1 MKTIAIVAGE
11 SSGDLLGSHLIK
23 SLKSIRPDLTFI
35 GIAGPKMIKEGA
47 ASFFSMEELSVRGY
61 FEALRK
67 LFCLLKLRKNLL
79 NQILDAK
86 PDLFIGIDAPDFNF
100 WIERQLKKKGIP
112 VIHYVSPSIW
122 AWRGNRLRKIK
133 KSIDHMLTIFP
144 FEKNIYSKANI
155 QASFV
160 GHPLAE
166 MIPLHPNKKKA
177 QNKLKIIKATKVI
190 ALLPGSRQGEVRWHT
205 QLLIDSALEISKRVR
220 DIKFLVPLPTRET
233 YEIFSKTL
241 FKNTHAELDIQ
252 LLIGHASDAI
262 NAADLV
268 IVASGTATLET
279 ALYKKPMIVIYKMSS
294 ISWQILKR
302 MRYLP
307 YISLPNILLNK
318 FLVPELLQDDATPEN
333 ITDQTIEILK
343 DVAYRKNLLIQF
355 TKIHHQLKQNTSD
368 RLNRVVLKF
377 IK

>member
-23 SLKSIRPDLTFI
+23 SLRSNRTDLKFI
-35 GIAGPKMIKEGA
+35 GVAGPKMMKEGA
-47 ASFFSMEELSVRGY
+47 ASYFPMEELSVRGY

-67 LFCLLKLRKNLL
+67 LFHLIKLRKNLL
-79 NQILDAK
+79 KKILDAK

-100 WIERQLKKKGIP
+100 WIERQLKKKGVP

-122 AWRGNRLRKIK
+122 AWRGSRLKKIK

-155 QASFV
+155 QATFV

-177 QNKLKIIKATKVI
+177 QDKLKIIKASRVI
-190 ALLPGSRQGEVRWHT
+190 ALLPGSRQGEVKWHT
-205 QLLIDSALEISKRVR
+205 QLLIDSAIEISKRIR
-220 DIKFLVPLPTRET
+220 DVKFLVPLPTRET

-241 FKNTHAELDIQ
+241 FKNTQAELDIQ
-252 LLIGHASDAI
+252 LLIGHASIAI
-262 NAADLV
+262 NAADAV

-279 ALYKKPMIVIYKMSS
+279 ALYKKPMIVIYKMST

-307 YISLPNILLNK
+307 YVSLPNILLNK
-318 FLVPELLQDDATPEN
+318 FFVPELLQNDATPEN
-333 ITDQTIEILK
+333 ITAKTIEILK
-343 DVAYRKNLLIQF
+343 DSSYRKHLLVQF
-355 TKIHHQLKQNTSD
+355 TKIHYQLKQNTSD
-368 RLNRVVLKF
+368 RLNRVILKF

>member
-23 SLKSIRPDLTFI
+23 ALRLNRTDLKFI
-35 GIAGPKMIKEGA
+35 GVAGPKMMKEGA
-47 ASFFSMEELSVRGY
+47 ASYFPMEELSVRGY

-67 LFCLLKLRKNLL
+67 LFHLIKLRKNLL
-79 NQILDAK
+79 KKILDAK

-122 AWRGNRLRKIK
+122 AWRGSRLKKIK

-155 QASFV
+155 QATFV

-177 QNKLKIIKATKVI
+177 QDKLKIIKASKVI
-190 ALLPGSRQGEVRWHT
+190 ALLPGSRQGEVKWHA
-205 QLLIDSALEISKRVR
+205 QLLIDSAIEISKKIR
-220 DIKFLVPLPTRET
+220 DVKFLVPLPTRET

-241 FKNTHAELDIQ
+241 FKNTQAELDIQ
-252 LLIGHASDAI
+252 LLIGHASIAI
-262 NAADLV
+262 NAADAV

-279 ALYKKPMIVIYKMSS
+279 ALYKKPMIVIYKMST

-307 YISLPNILLNK
+307 YVSIPNILLNK
-318 FLVPELLQDDATPEN
+318 FLVPELLQNDATPEN
-333 ITDQTIEILK
+333 ITAKTIEILK
-343 DVAYRKNLLIQF
+343 DSSYRKHLLVQF
-355 TKIHHQLKQNTSD
+355 TKIHFQLKQNTSD
-368 RLNRVVLKF
+368 RLNKVILKF

>member
-11 SSGDLLGSHLIK
+11 SSGDLLGSHLIR
-23 SLKSIRPDLTFI
+23 SLKSSRSDLKFI
-35 GIAGPKMIKEGA
+35 GIAGPKMMKEGA
-47 ASFFSMEELSVRGY
+47 VSLFLMEELSVRGY
-61 FEALRK
+61 FEAIRK
-67 LFCLLKLRKNLL
+67 LFHLIQLRKNLL
-79 NQILDAK
+79 NQILNQK
-86 PDLFIGIDAPDFNF
+86 PDLFIGVDAPDFNF

-155 QASFV
+155 QATFV

-166 MIPLHPNKKKA
+166 MIPLYSNKKKA
-177 QNKLKIIKATKVI
+177 QDKLKIIKATKVI
-190 ALLPGSRQGEVRWHT
+190 ALLPGSRQGEVTWHA
-205 QLLIDSALEISKRVR
+205 QLLIDSATEISKRIR
-220 DIKFLVPLPTRET
+220 DVKFLVPLPTRET
-233 YEIFSKTL
+233 YDIFSKTL

-252 LLIGHASDAI
+252 LLVGHASDAI

-307 YISLPNILLNK
+307 FVSLPNILLNK
-318 FLVPELLQDDATPEN
+318 FIVPELLQSDATSDN
-333 ITDQTIEILK
+333 ISSKAIEILK
-343 DVAYRKNLLIQF
+343 NAPYRKNLLIQF

-368 RLNRVVLKF
+368 RLSKVILKF

>member
-23 SLKSIRPDLTFI
+23 SLKSVRSDLKFI
-35 GIAGPKMIKEGA
+35 GIAGPKMMKEGA
-47 ASFFSMEELSVRGY
+47 NSFFLMEELSVRGY
-61 FEALRK
+61 FEAFRK
-67 LFCLLKLRKNLL
+67 LFHLIKLRKTLL
-79 NQILDAK
+79 KQILNEK
-86 PDLFIGIDAPDFNF
+86 PDLFIGVDAPDFNF
-100 WIERQLKKKGIP
+100 WIEKQLKKKGVP

-155 QASFV
+155 QATFV

-166 MIPLHPNKKKA
+166 MIPFNPNKKKA
-177 QNKLKIIKATKVI
+177 QDKLKIINAYKVI
-190 ALLPGSRQGEVRWHT
+190 ALLPGSRQGEVKWHV
-205 QLLIDSALEISKRVR
+205 QLLIDSATEISKKIR
-220 DIKFLVPLPTRET
+220 DVKFLVPLPTRET
-233 YEIFSKTL
+233 YDIFSKTL

-307 YISLPNILLNK
+307 FVSLPNILLNK
-318 FLVPELLQDDATPEN
+318 FVVPELLQGDATFEN
-333 ITDQTIEILK
+333 ISSKAFEILK
-343 DVAYRKNLLIQF
+343 DASYRKNLIIQF

-368 RLNRVVLKF
+368 RLNRVILKF
-377 IK
+377 VK

>member
-23 SLKSIRPDLTFI
+23 SLKSARPDLKFI
-35 GIAGPKMIKEGA
+35 GIAGPKMMKEGA
-47 ASFFSMEELSVRGY
+47 VSFFSMEELSVRGY
-61 FEALRK
+61 FEAFRK
-67 LFCLLKLRKNLL
+67 LFHLIRLRKKLL
-79 NQILDAK
+79 NQILREK
-86 PDLFIGIDAPDFNF
+86 PVLFIGVDAPDFNF
-100 WIERQLKKKGIP
+100 WIEKQLKKKGVP

-155 QASFV
+155 QATFV

-166 MIPLHPNKKKA
+166 MIPLYPNKKKA
-177 QNKLKIIKATKVI
+177 QNKLKVIKATKVI
-190 ALLPGSRQGEVRWHT
+190 ALLPGSRQGEVKWHA
-205 QLLIDSALEISKRVR
+205 QLLIDSATEISKKIR
-220 DIKFLVPLPTRET
+220 DVKFLVPLPTRET
-233 YEIFSKTL
+233 YDIFSKTL

-307 YISLPNILLNK
+307 FVSLPNILLNK
-318 FLVPELLQDDATPEN
+318 FLVPELLQSDATSEN
-333 ITDQTIEILK
+333 ISSKAVEILK
-343 DVAYRKNLLIQF
+343 DASYRKNLLTQF

-368 RLNRVVLKF
+368 RLNRVILKL

>member
-47 ASFFSMEELSVRGY
+47 VSFFSMEELSVRGY

-67 LFCLLKLRKNLL
+67 LFRLLKLRKNLL

-86 PDLFIGIDAPDFNF
+86 PDLFIGIDVPDFNF

-166 MIPLHPNKKKA
+166 MIPLRPNKKKA
-177 QNKLKIIKATKVI
+177 QDKLKIIKATKVI
-190 ALLPGSRQGEVRWHT
+190 ALLPGSRQGEVRWHA
-205 QLLIDSALEISKRVR
+205 QLLIDSAIEISKRVR

-333 ITDQTIEILK
+333 ITDKTIEILK

>member
-23 SLKSIRPDLTFI
+23 ALRLNRTDLKFI
-35 GIAGPKMIKEGA
+35 GVAGPKMMKEGA
-47 ASFFSMEELSVRGY
+47 ASYFPMEELSVRGY

-67 LFCLLKLRKNLL
+67 LFHLIKLRKNLL
-79 NQILDAK
+79 KKILDAK

-122 AWRGNRLRKIK
+122 AWRGSRLKKIK

-155 QASFV
+155 QATFV

-177 QNKLKIIKATKVI
+177 QDKLKIIKVSRVI
-190 ALLPGSRQGEVRWHT
+190 ALLPGSRQGEVKWHA
-205 QLLIDSALEISKRVR
+205 QLLIDSAIEISKRIR
-220 DIKFLVPLPTRET
+220 DVKFLVPLPTRET

-241 FKNTHAELDIQ
+241 FKNTQAELDIQ
-252 LLIGHASDAI
+252 LLIGHASIAI
-262 NAADLV
+262 NAADAV

-279 ALYKKPMIVIYKMSS
+279 ALYKKPMIVIYKMST

-307 YISLPNILLNK
+307 YVSIPNILLNK
-318 FLVPELLQDDATPEN
+318 FLVPELLQNDATPEN
-333 ITDQTIEILK
+333 ITAKTIEILK
-343 DVAYRKNLLIQF
+343 DSSYRKHLLVQF
-355 TKIHHQLKQNTSD
+355 TKIHFQLKQNTSD
-368 RLNRVVLKF
+368 RLNKVILKF

>member
-11 SSGDLLGSHLIK
+11 SSGDLLGSHLIR
-23 SLKSIRPDLTFI
+23 SLKSSRSDLKFI
-35 GIAGPKMIKEGA
+35 GIAGPKMMKEGA
-47 ASFFSMEELSVRGY
+47 VSLFLMEELSVRGY
-61 FEALRK
+61 FEAFKK
-67 LFCLLKLRKNLL
+67 LFHLIQLRKNLL
-79 NQILDAK
+79 NQILNQK
-86 PDLFIGIDAPDFNF
+86 PDLFIGVDAPDFNF

-133 KSIDHMLTIFP
+133 KSVDHMLTIFP

-155 QASFV
+155 QATFV

-166 MIPLHPNKKKA
+166 MIPLYSNKKKA
-177 QNKLKIIKATKVI
+177 QDKLKIIKATKVI
-190 ALLPGSRQGEVRWHT
+190 ALLPGSRQGEVTWHA
-205 QLLIDSALEISKRVR
+205 QLLIDSATKISKRIR
-220 DIKFLVPLPTRET
+220 DVKFLVPLPTRET
-233 YEIFSKTL
+233 YDIFSKTL

-252 LLIGHASDAI
+252 LLVGHASDAI

-307 YISLPNILLNK
+307 FVSLPNILLNK
-318 FLVPELLQDDATPEN
+318 FIVPELLQSDATSDN
-333 ITDQTIEILK
+333 ISSKAIEILK
-343 DVAYRKNLLIQF
+343 NAPYRKNLLIQF

-368 RLNRVVLKF
+368 RLSKVILKF

>member
-23 SLKSIRPDLTFI
+23 SLKSTRPDLTFI

-47 ASFFSMEELSVRGY
+47 VSFFSMEELSVRGY

-67 LFCLLKLRKNLL
+67 LFRLLKLRKNLL

-86 PDLFIGIDAPDFNF
+86 PDLFIGVDAPDFNF
-100 WIERQLKKKGIP
+100 WIERQLKKKGVS

-122 AWRGNRLRKIK
+122 AWRKNRLRKIK

-144 FEKNIYSKANI
+144 FEKNIYLKANI

-166 MIPLHPNKKKA
+166 MIPLHSNRKKA
-177 QNKLKIIKATKVI
+177 QDKLKIIKANKVI
-190 ALLPGSRQGEVRWHT
+190 ALLPGSRQGEVRWHA
-205 QLLIDSALEISKRVR
+205 QLLIDSAIEISKSVR
-220 DIKFLVPLPTRET
+220 DTKFLVPLPTRET

-241 FKNTHAELDIQ
+241 FKNTNTVLDIQ

-318 FLVPELLQDDATPEN
+318 FLVPELLQDDATPQN
-333 ITDQTIEILK
+333 ISDKTIEILK

-368 RLNRVVLKF
+368 RLNRVILKF

>member
-11 SSGDLLGSHLIK
+11 SSGDLLGSHLIR
-23 SLKSIRPDLTFI
+23 SLKSSRSDLKFI
-35 GIAGPKMIKEGA
+35 GIAGPKMMKEGA
-47 ASFFSMEELSVRGY
+47 VSLFLMEELSVRGY
-61 FEALRK
+61 FEAFKK
-67 LFCLLKLRKNLL
+67 LFHLIQLRKNLL
-79 NQILDAK
+79 NQILNQK
-86 PDLFIGIDAPDFNF
+86 PDLFIGVDAPDFNF

-122 AWRGNRLRKIK
+122 AWRGNRLNKIK
-133 KSIDHMLTIFP
+133 KSVDHMLTIFP

-155 QASFV
+155 QATFV

-166 MIPLHPNKKKA
+166 MIPLYSNKKKA
-177 QNKLKIIKATKVI
+177 QDKLKIIKATKVI
-190 ALLPGSRQGEVRWHT
+190 ALLPGSRQGEVTWHA
-205 QLLIDSALEISKRVR
+205 QLLIDSATEISKRIR
-220 DIKFLVPLPTRET
+220 DVKFLVPLPTRET
-233 YEIFSKTL
+233 YDIFSKTL

-252 LLIGHASDAI
+252 LLVGHASDAI

-307 YISLPNILLNK
+307 FVSLPNILLNK
-318 FLVPELLQDDATPEN
+318 FIVPELLQSDATSDN
-333 ITDQTIEILK
+333 ISSKAIEILK
-343 DVAYRKNLLIQF
+343 NAPYRKNLLIQF

-368 RLNRVVLKF
+368 RLSKVILKF

>member
-23 SLKSIRPDLTFI
+23 SLRSNRTDLKFI
-35 GIAGPKMIKEGA
+35 GVAGPKMMKEGA
-47 ASFFSMEELSVRGY
+47 ASYFPMEELSVRGY

-67 LFCLLKLRKNLL
+67 LFHLIKLRKNLL
-79 NQILDAK
+79 KKILDAK

-100 WIERQLKKKGIP
+100 WIERQLKKKGVP

-122 AWRGNRLRKIK
+122 AWRGSRLKKIK

-155 QASFV
+155 QATFV

-177 QNKLKIIKATKVI
+177 QDKLKIIKASRVI
-190 ALLPGSRQGEVRWHT
+190 ALLPGSRQGEVKWHT
-205 QLLIDSALEISKRVR
+205 QLLIDSAIEISKRIR
-220 DIKFLVPLPTRET
+220 DVKFLVPLPTRET

-241 FKNTHAELDIQ
+241 FKNTQAELDIQ
-252 LLIGHASDAI
+252 LLIGHASIAI
-262 NAADLV
+262 NAADAV

-279 ALYKKPMIVIYKMSS
+279 ALYKKPMIVIYKMST

-307 YISLPNILLNK
+307 YVSLPNILLNK
-318 FLVPELLQDDATPEN
+318 FLVPELLQNDATPEN
-333 ITDQTIEILK
+333 ITAKTIEILK
-343 DVAYRKNLLIQF
+343 DSSYRKHLLVQF
-355 TKIHHQLKQNTSD
+355 TKIHYQLKQNTSD
-368 RLNRVVLKF
+368 RLNRVILKF

>member
-11 SSGDLLGSHLIK
+11 SSGDLLGSHLIR
-23 SLKSIRPDLTFI
+23 SLKSARSDLRFI
-35 GIAGPKMIKEGA
+35 GVAGPKMAKEG
-47 ASFFSMEELSVRGY
+47 SSSYFSMEELSVRGY
-61 FEALRK
+61 FEAFRK
-67 LFCLLKLRKNLL
+67 LFHLLTLRKNLL

-122 AWRGNRLRKIK
+122 AWRRNRLKKIK

-144 FEKNIYSKANI
+144 FEKNIYTKAHI
-155 QASFV
+155 QATYV

-177 QNKLKIIKATKVI
+177 QDKLKIIKATKVI
-190 ALLPGSRQGEVRWHT
+190 ALLPGSRQGEVKWHA
-205 QLLIDSALEISKRVR
+205 QLLIDSAIELSKKMR
-220 DIKFLVPLPTRET
+220 DVKFLVPLPTRET
-233 YEIFSKTL
+233 YVIFSKAL

-262 NAADLV
+262 DASDLV
-268 IVASGTATLET
+268 IVASGTATLEA

-294 ISWQILKR
+294 ISWEILKR
-302 MRYLP
+302 MQYLP
-307 YISLPNILLNK
+307 YVSLPNILLNK
-318 FLVPELLQDDATPEN
+318 FFVPELLQKDATPEN
-333 ITDQTIEILK
+333 ITNKALEILK
-343 DVAYRKNLLIQF
+343 DASYRRNLLIQF
-355 TKIHHQLKQNTSD
+355 TKIHHQLKQNTSY
-368 RLNRVVLKF
+368 RLNKIILKF
-377 IK
+377 LK

>member
-23 SLKSIRPDLTFI
+23 ALRLNRTDLKFI
-35 GIAGPKMIKEGA
+35 GVAGPKMMKEGA
-47 ASFFSMEELSVRGY
+47 ASYFPMEELSVRGY

-67 LFCLLKLRKNLL
+67 LFHLIKLRKNLL
-79 NQILDAK
+79 KKILDAK

-122 AWRGNRLRKIK
+122 AWRGSRLKKIK

-155 QASFV
+155 QATFV

-177 QNKLKIIKATKVI
+177 QDKLKIIKASKVI
-190 ALLPGSRQGEVRWHT
+190 ALLPGSRQGEVKWHA
-205 QLLIDSALEISKRVR
+205 QLLIDSAIEISKRIR
-220 DIKFLVPLPTRET
+220 DVKFLVPLPTRET

-241 FKNTHAELDIQ
+241 FKNTQAELDIQ
-252 LLIGHASDAI
+252 LLIGHASIAI
-262 NAADLV
+262 NAADAV

-279 ALYKKPMIVIYKMSS
+279 ALYKKPMIVIYKMST

-307 YISLPNILLNK
+307 YVSIPNILLNK
-318 FLVPELLQDDATPEN
+318 FLVPELLQNDATPEN
-333 ITDQTIEILK
+333 ITAKTIEILK
-343 DVAYRKNLLIQF
+343 DSSYRKHLLVQF
-355 TKIHHQLKQNTSD
+355 TKIHFQLKQNTSD
-368 RLNRVVLKF
+368 RLNKVILKF

>member
-47 ASFFSMEELSVRGY
+47 VSFFSMEELSVRGY

-67 LFCLLKLRKNLL
+67 LFRLLKLRKNLL

-155 QASFV
+155 QATFV

-166 MIPLHPNKKKA
+166 MIPLYSNKKKA
-177 QNKLKIIKATKVI
+177 QDKLKIIKATKVI
-190 ALLPGSRQGEVRWHT
+190 ALLPGSRQGEVTWHA
-205 QLLIDSALEISKRVR
+205 QLLIDSATEISKRIR
-220 DIKFLVPLPTRET
+220 DVKFLVPLPTRET
-233 YEIFSKTL
+233 YDIFSKTL

-252 LLIGHASDAI
+252 LLVGHASDAI

-307 YISLPNILLNK
+307 FVSLPNILLNK
-318 FLVPELLQDDATPEN
+318 FIVPELLQSDATSDN
-333 ITDQTIEILK
+333 ISSKAIEILK
-343 DVAYRKNLLIQF
+343 NAPYRKNLLIQF

-368 RLNRVVLKF
+368 RLSKVILKF

>member
-23 SLKSIRPDLTFI
+23 ALRLNRTDLKFI
-35 GIAGPKMIKEGA
+35 GVAGPKMIKEGA
-47 ASFFSMEELSVRGY
+47 ASYFPMEELSVRGY

-67 LFCLLKLRKNLL
+67 LFHLIKLRKNLL
-79 NQILDAK
+79 KKILDAK

-122 AWRGNRLRKIK
+122 AWRGSRLKKIK

-155 QASFV
+155 QATFV

-177 QNKLKIIKATKVI
+177 QDKLKIIKASKVI
-190 ALLPGSRQGEVRWHT
+190 ALLPGSRQGEVKWHA
-205 QLLIDSALEISKRVR
+205 QLLIDSAIEISKRIR
-220 DIKFLVPLPTRET
+220 DVKFLVPLPTRET

-241 FKNTHAELDIQ
+241 FKNTQAELDIQ
-252 LLIGHASDAI
+252 LLIGHASIAI
-262 NAADLV
+262 NAADAV

-279 ALYKKPMIVIYKMSS
+279 ALYKKPMIVIYKMST

-307 YISLPNILLNK
+307 YVSIPNILLNK
-318 FLVPELLQDDATPEN
+318 FLVPELLQNDATPEN
-333 ITDQTIEILK
+333 ITAKTIEILK
-343 DVAYRKNLLIQF
+343 DSSYRKHLLVQF
-355 TKIHHQLKQNTSD
+355 TKIHFQLKQNTSD
-368 RLNRVVLKF
+368 RLNKVILKF

>member
-1 MKTIAIVAGE
+1 IAIVAGE

-23 SLKSIRPDLTFI
+23 ALRLNRTDLKFI
-35 GIAGPKMIKEGA
+35 GVAGPKMMKEGA
-47 ASFFSMEELSVRGY
+47 ASYFPMEELSVRGY

-67 LFCLLKLRKNLL
+67 LFHLIKLRKNLL
-79 NQILDAK
+79 KKILDAK

-122 AWRGNRLRKIK
+122 AWRGSRLKKIK

-155 QASFV
+155 QATFV

-177 QNKLKIIKATKVI
+177 QDKLKIIKASKVI
-190 ALLPGSRQGEVRWHT
+190 ALLPGSRQGEVKWHA
-205 QLLIDSALEISKRVR
+205 QLLIDSAIEISKRIR
-220 DIKFLVPLPTRET
+220 DVKFLVPLPTRET

-241 FKNTHAELDIQ
+241 FKNTQAELDIQ
-252 LLIGHASDAI
+252 LLIGHASIAI
-262 NAADLV
+262 NAADAV

-279 ALYKKPMIVIYKMSS
+279 ALYKKPMIVIYKMST

-307 YISLPNILLNK
+307 YVSIPNILLNK
-318 FLVPELLQDDATPEN
+318 FLVPELLQNDATPEN
-333 ITDQTIEILK
+333 ITAKTIEILK
-343 DVAYRKNLLIQF
+343 DSSYRKHLLVQF
-355 TKIHHQLKQNTSD
+355 TKIHFQLKQNTSD
-368 RLNRVVLKF
+368 RLNKVILKF

>member
-11 SSGDLLGSHLIK
+11 SSGDLLGSHLIR
-23 SLKSIRPDLTFI
+23 SLKSSRSDLKFI
-35 GIAGPKMIKEGA
+35 GIAGPKMMKEGA
-47 ASFFSMEELSVRGY
+47 VSLFLMEELSVRGY
-61 FEALRK
+61 FEAIRK
-67 LFCLLKLRKNLL
+67 LFHLIQLRKNLL
-79 NQILDAK
+79 NQILNQK
-86 PDLFIGIDAPDFNF
+86 PDLFIGVDAPDFNF

-133 KSIDHMLTIFP
+133 KSVDHMLTIFP

-155 QASFV
+155 QATFV

-166 MIPLHPNKKKA
+166 MIPLYSNKKKV
-177 QNKLKIIKATKVI
+177 QDKLKIIKATKVI
-190 ALLPGSRQGEVRWHT
+190 ALLPGSRQGEVTWHA
-205 QLLIDSALEISKRVR
+205 QLLIDSATEISKRIR
-220 DIKFLVPLPTRET
+220 DVKFLVPLPTRET
-233 YEIFSKTL
+233 YDIFSKTL
-241 FKNTHAELDIQ
+241 FKNTHAKLDIQ
-252 LLIGHASDAI
+252 LLVGHAADAI

-307 YISLPNILLNK
+307 FVSLPNILLNK
-318 FLVPELLQDDATPEN
+318 FIVPELLQSDATSDN
-333 ITDQTIEILK
+333 ISSKAIEILK
-343 DVAYRKNLLIQF
+343 NAPYRKNLLIQF

-368 RLNRVVLKF
+368 RLSKVILKF

>member
-23 SLKSIRPDLTFI
+23 ALRLNRTDLKFI
-35 GIAGPKMIKEGA
+35 GVAGPKMMKEGA
-47 ASFFSMEELSVRGY
+47 ASYFPMEELSVRGY

-67 LFCLLKLRKNLL
+67 LFHLIKLRKNLL
-79 NQILDAK
+79 KKILDAK

-122 AWRGNRLRKIK
+122 AWRRSRLKKIK

-144 FEKNIYSKANI
+144 FEENIYSKANI
-155 QASFV
+155 QATFV

-177 QNKLKIIKATKVI
+177 QDKLKIIKASKVI
-190 ALLPGSRQGEVRWHT
+190 ALLPGSRQGEVKWHA
-205 QLLIDSALEISKRVR
+205 QLLIDSAIEISKKIR
-220 DIKFLVPLPTRET
+220 DVKFLVPLPTRET

-241 FKNTHAELDIQ
+241 FKNTQAELDIQ
-252 LLIGHASDAI
+252 LLIGHASIAI
-262 NAADLV
+262 NAADAV

-279 ALYKKPMIVIYKMSS
+279 ALYKKPMIVIYKMST

-307 YISLPNILLNK
+307 YVSIPNILLNK
-318 FLVPELLQDDATPEN
+318 FLVPELLQNDATPEN
-333 ITDQTIEILK
+333 ITAKTIEILK
-343 DVAYRKNLLIQF
+343 DSSYRKHLLVQF
-355 TKIHHQLKQNTSD
+355 TKIHFQLKQNTSD
-368 RLNRVVLKF
+368 RLNKVILKF

>member
-11 SSGDLLGSHLIK
+11 SSGDLLGSHLIR
-23 SLKSIRPDLTFI
+23 SLKSSRSDLKFI
-35 GIAGPKMIKEGA
+35 GIAGPKMMKEGA
-47 ASFFSMEELSVRGY
+47 VSLFLMEELSVRGY
-61 FEALRK
+61 FEAFKK
-67 LFCLLKLRKNLL
+67 LFHLIQLRKNLL
-79 NQILDAK
+79 NQILNQK

-100 WIERQLKKKGIP
+100 WIERQLRKKGIP

-133 KSIDHMLTIFP
+133 KSVDHMLTIFP

-155 QASFV
+155 QATFV

-166 MIPLHPNKKKA
+166 MIPLYSNKKKA
-177 QNKLKIIKATKVI
+177 QDKLKIIKATKVI
-190 ALLPGSRQGEVRWHT
+190 ALLPGSRQGEVTWHA
-205 QLLIDSALEISKRVR
+205 QLLIDSATEISKRIR
-220 DIKFLVPLPTRET
+220 DVKFLVPLPTRET
-233 YEIFSKTL
+233 YDIFSKTL

-252 LLIGHASDAI
+252 LLVGHASDAI

-307 YISLPNILLNK
+307 FVSLPNILLNK
-318 FLVPELLQDDATPEN
+318 FIVPELLQSDATSDN
-333 ITDQTIEILK
+333 ISCKAIEILK
-343 DVAYRKNLLIQF
+343 NAPYRKNLLIQF

-368 RLNRVVLKF
+368 RLSKVILKF

>member
-241 FKNTHAELDIQ
+241 FKNIHAELDIQ

-307 YISLPNILLNK
+307 YISLPNILSNK

>member
-11 SSGDLLGSHLIK
+11 SSGDLLGSHLIR
-23 SLKSIRPDLTFI
+23 SLKSSRSDLKFI
-35 GIAGPKMIKEGA
+35 GIAGPKMMKEGA
-47 ASFFSMEELSVRGY
+47 VSLFLMEELSVRGY
-61 FEALRK
+61 FEAFRK
-67 LFCLLKLRKNLL
+67 LFHLIQLRKNLL
-79 NQILDAK
+79 NQILNQK
-86 PDLFIGIDAPDFNF
+86 PDLFIGVDAPDFNF

-133 KSIDHMLTIFP
+133 KSVDHMLTIFP

-155 QASFV
+155 QATFV

-166 MIPLHPNKKKA
+166 MIPLYSNKKKA
-177 QNKLKIIKATKVI
+177 QDKLKIIKATKVI
-190 ALLPGSRQGEVRWHT
+190 ALLPGSRQGEVTWHA
-205 QLLIDSALEISKRVR
+205 QLLIDSATEISKRIR
-220 DIKFLVPLPTRET
+220 DVKFLVPLPTRET
-233 YEIFSKTL
+233 YDIFSKTL

-252 LLIGHASDAI
+252 LLVGHASDAI

-307 YISLPNILLNK
+307 FVSLPNILLNK
-318 FLVPELLQDDATPEN
+318 FIVPELLQSDATSDN
-333 ITDQTIEILK
+333 ISSKAIEILK
-343 DVAYRKNLLIQF
+343 NAPYRKNLLIQF

-368 RLNRVVLKF
+368 RLSKVILKF

>member
-11 SSGDLLGSHLIK
+11 SSGDLLGSHLIR
-23 SLKSIRPDLTFI
+23 SLKSSRSDLKFI
-35 GIAGPKMIKEGA
+35 GIAGPKMMKEGA
-47 ASFFSMEELSVRGY
+47 VSLFLMEELSVRGY
-61 FEALRK
+61 FEAFKKLFHLIQLRK
-67 LFCLLKLRKNLL
+67 KLL
-79 NQILDAK
+79 NQILNQK
-86 PDLFIGIDAPDFNF
+86 PDLFIGVDAPDFNF

-133 KSIDHMLTIFP
+133 KSVDHMLTIFP

-155 QASFV
+155 QATFV

-166 MIPLHPNKKKA
+166 IIPLYSNKKKA
-177 QNKLKIIKATKVI
+177 QDKLKIIKATKVI
-190 ALLPGSRQGEVRWHT
+190 ALLPGSRQGEVTWHA
-205 QLLIDSALEISKRVR
+205 QLLIDSATEISKRIR
-220 DIKFLVPLPTRET
+220 DVKFLVPLPTRET
-233 YEIFSKTL
+233 YDIFSKTL

-252 LLIGHASDAI
+252 LLVGHASDAI

-307 YISLPNILLNK
+307 FVSLPNILLNK
-318 FLVPELLQDDATPEN
+318 FIVPELLQSDATSDN
-333 ITDQTIEILK
+333 ISSKAIEILK
-343 DVAYRKNLLIQF
+343 NAPYRKNLLIQF

-368 RLNRVVLKF
+368 RLSKVILKF

>member
-23 SLKSIRPDLTFI
+23 ALRLNRTDLKFI
-35 GIAGPKMIKEGA
+35 GVAGPKMMKEGA
-47 ASFFSMEELSVRGY
+47 ASYFPMEELSVRGY

-67 LFCLLKLRKNLL
+67 LFHLIKLRKNLL
-79 NQILDAK
+79 KKILDAK

-122 AWRGNRLRKIK
+122 AWRGSRLKKIK

-155 QASFV
+155 QATFV

-177 QNKLKIIKATKVI
+177 QEKLKIIKASKVI
-190 ALLPGSRQGEVRWHT
+190 ALLPGSRQGEVKWHA
-205 QLLIDSALEISKRVR
+205 QLLIDSAIEISKRIR
-220 DIKFLVPLPTRET
+220 DVKFLVPLPTRET

-241 FKNTHAELDIQ
+241 FKNTQAELDIQ
-252 LLIGHASDAI
+252 LLIGHASIAI
-262 NAADLV
+262 NAADAV

-279 ALYKKPMIVIYKMSS
+279 ALYKKPMIVIYKMST

-307 YISLPNILLNK
+307 YVSIPNILLNK
-318 FLVPELLQDDATPEN
+318 FLVPELLQNDATPEN
-333 ITDQTIEILK
+333 ITAKTIEILK
-343 DVAYRKNLLIQF
+343 DSSYRKHLLVQF
-355 TKIHHQLKQNTSD
+355 TKIHFQLKQNTSD
-368 RLNRVVLKF
+368 RLNKVILKF

>member
-23 SLKSIRPDLTFI
+23 SLKSARSDLKFI
-35 GIAGPKMIKEGA
+35 GIAGPKMMKEGA
-47 ASFFSMEELSVRGY
+47 VSFFSMEELSVRGY
-61 FEALRK
+61 FEVFRK
-67 LFCLLKLRKNLL
+67 LFHLIKLRKKLL
-79 NQILDAK
+79 NQTLKEK
-86 PDLFIGIDAPDFNF
+86 PDLFIGVDAPDFNF
-100 WIERQLKKKGIP
+100 WIEKQLKKKGVP

-155 QASFV
+155 QATFV

-166 MIPLHPNKKKA
+166 LIPLYPNKKKA

-190 ALLPGSRQGEVRWHT
+190 ALLPGSRQGEVKWHA
-205 QLLIDSALEISKRVR
+205 QLLIDSATEISKKIR
-220 DIKFLVPLPTRET
+220 DVKFLVPLPTRET
-233 YEIFSKTL
+233 YDIFSKTL

-307 YISLPNILLNK
+307 FVSLPNILLNK
-318 FLVPELLQDDATPEN
+318 FLVPELLQSDATSEN
-333 ITDQTIEILK
+333 ISSKAVEILK
-343 DVAYRKNLLIQF
+343 DASYRKNLLTQF

-368 RLNRVVLKF
+368 RLNRVILKL

>member
-23 SLKSIRPDLTFI
+23 SLKSARSDLKFI
-35 GIAGPKMIKEGA
+35 GIAGPKMMKEGA
-47 ASFFSMEELSVRGY
+47 VSFFSMEELSVRGY
-61 FEALRK
+61 FEVFRK
-67 LFCLLKLRKNLL
+67 LFHLIKLRKKLL
-79 NQILDAK
+79 NQILKEK
-86 PDLFIGIDAPDFNF
+86 PDLFIGVDAPDFNF
-100 WIERQLKKKGIP
+100 WIEKQLKKKGVP

-155 QASFV
+155 QATFV

-166 MIPLHPNKKKA
+166 MIPLYPNKKKA
-177 QNKLKIIKATKVI
+177 QNKLKVIKATKVI
-190 ALLPGSRQGEVRWHT
+190 ALLPGSRQGEVKWHA
-205 QLLIDSALEISKRVR
+205 QLLIDSATEISKKIR
-220 DIKFLVPLPTRET
+220 DVKFLVPLPTRET
-233 YEIFSKTL
+233 YDIFSKTL

-307 YISLPNILLNK
+307 FVSLPNILLNK
-318 FLVPELLQDDATPEN
+318 FLVPELLQSDATSEN
-333 ITDQTIEILK
+333 ISSKAVEILK
-343 DVAYRKNLLIQF
+343 DASYRKNLLTQF

-368 RLNRVVLKF
+368 RLNRVILKL

>member
-23 SLKSIRPDLTFI
+23 SLKVSRSDLKFI
-35 GIAGPKMIKEGA
+35 GVAGPKMVKEGA
-47 ASFFSMEELSVRGY
+47 FSYFSMEELSVRGY
-61 FEALRK
+61 FEAFKK
-67 LFCLLKLRKNLL
+67 LFHLLKLRKNLL
-79 NQILDAK
+79 KKILDTK
-86 PDLFIGIDAPDFNF
+86 PDLFIGVDAPDFNF

-122 AWRGNRLRKIK
+122 AWRGDRLGKIK

-144 FEKNIYSKANI
+144 FEKKIYAKAHI
-155 QASFV
+155 ESTFV

-190 ALLPGSRQGEVRWHT
+190 ALLPGSRQGEVKWHA
-205 QLLIDSALEISKRVR
+205 QLLIDSAIELSKKIR
-220 DIKFLVPLPTRET
+220 DVKFLVPLPTRET
-233 YEIFSKTL
+233 HNIFSRDL

-279 ALYKKPMIVIYKMSS
+279 SLYKKPMIVIYKMSS

-307 YISLPNILLNK
+307 YVSLPNILLNK
-318 FLVPELLQDDATPEN
+318 FLVPELLQNDATPEN
-333 ITDQTIEILK
+333 ITSKAIEILK
-343 DVAYRKNLLIQF
+343 DAPYRKNLLIQF
-355 TKIHHQLKQNTSD
+355 TKIHHQLKQNTSY
-368 RLNRVVLKF
+368 RLNKIILKF

>member
-23 SLKSIRPDLTFI
+23 SLRSNRTDLKFI
-35 GIAGPKMIKEGA
+35 GVAGPKMMKEGA
-47 ASFFSMEELSVRGY
+47 ASYFPMEELSVRGY

-67 LFCLLKLRKNLL
+67 LFHLIKLRKNLL
-79 NQILDAK
+79 KKILDAE

-100 WIERQLKKKGIP
+100 WIERQLKKKGVP

-122 AWRGNRLRKIK
+122 AWRGSRLKKIK

-155 QASFV
+155 QATFV

-177 QNKLKIIKATKVI
+177 QDKLKIIKASRVI
-190 ALLPGSRQGEVRWHT
+190 ALLPGSRQGEVKWHT
-205 QLLIDSALEISKRVR
+205 QLLIDSAIEISKRIR
-220 DIKFLVPLPTRET
+220 DVKFLVPLPTRET

-241 FKNTHAELDIQ
+241 FKNTQAELDIQ
-252 LLIGHASDAI
+252 LLIGHASIAI
-262 NAADLV
+262 NAADAV

-279 ALYKKPMIVIYKMSS
+279 ALYKKPMIVIYKMST

-307 YISLPNILLNK
+307 YVSLPNILLNK
-318 FLVPELLQDDATPEN
+318 FLVPELLQNDATPEN
-333 ITDQTIEILK
+333 ITAKTIEILK
-343 DVAYRKNLLIQF
+343 DSSYRKHLLVQF
-355 TKIHHQLKQNTSD
+355 TKIHYQLKQNTSD
-368 RLNRVVLKF
+368 RLNRVILKF

>member
-23 SLKSIRPDLTFI
+23 SLKSARSDLKFI
-35 GIAGPKMIKEGA
+35 GIAGPKMMKEGA
-47 ASFFSMEELSVRGY
+47 VSFFSMEELSVRGY
-61 FEALRK
+61 FEVFRK
-67 LFCLLKLRKNLL
+67 LFHLIKLRKKLL
-79 NQILDAK
+79 NQILKEK
-86 PDLFIGIDAPDFNF
+86 PDLFIGVDAPDFNF
-100 WIERQLKKKGIP
+100 WIEKQLKKKGVP

-155 QASFV
+155 QATFV

-166 MIPLHPNKKKA
+166 LIPLYPNKKKA

-190 ALLPGSRQGEVRWHT
+190 ALLPGSRQGEVKWHA
-205 QLLIDSALEISKRVR
+205 QLLIDSATEISKKIR
-220 DIKFLVPLPTRET
+220 DVKFLVPLPTRET
-233 YEIFSKTL
+233 YDIFSKTL

-307 YISLPNILLNK
+307 FVSLPNILLNK
-318 FLVPELLQDDATPEN
+318 FLVPELLQSDATSEN
-333 ITDQTIEILK
+333 ISSKAVEILK
-343 DVAYRKNLLIQF
+343 DASYRKNLLTQF

-368 RLNRVVLKF
+368 RLNRVILKL

>member
-23 SLKSIRPDLTFI
+23 SLKSARPDLKFI
-35 GIAGPKMIKEGA
+35 GIAGPKMMKEGA
-47 ASFFSMEELSVRGY
+47 VSFFSMEELSVRGY
-61 FEALRK
+61 FEVFRK
-67 LFCLLKLRKNLL
+67 LFHLIKLRKKLL
-79 NQILDAK
+79 NQILKEK
-86 PDLFIGIDAPDFNF
+86 PDLFIGVDAPDFNF
-100 WIERQLKKKGIP
+100 WIEKQLKKKGVT

-155 QASFV
+155 QATFV

-166 MIPLHPNKKKA
+166 LIPLYPNKKKA

-190 ALLPGSRQGEVRWHT
+190 ALLPGSRQGEVKWHA
-205 QLLIDSALEISKRVR
+205 QLLIDSATEISKKIR
-220 DIKFLVPLPTRET
+220 DVKFLAPLPTRET
-233 YEIFSKTL
+233 YDIFSKTL

-307 YISLPNILLNK
+307 FVSLPNILLNK
-318 FLVPELLQDDATPEN
+318 FLVPELLQSDATSEN
-333 ITDQTIEILK
+333 ISSKAIEILK
-343 DVAYRKNLLIQF
+343 DASYRKNLLIQF

-368 RLNRVVLKF
+368 RLNRVILKL

>member
-11 SSGDLLGSHLIK
+11 SSGDLLGSHLIR
-23 SLKSIRPDLTFI
+23 SLKSSRSDLKFI
-35 GIAGPKMIKEGA
+35 GIAGPKMMKEGA
-47 ASFFSMEELSVRGY
+47 VSLFLMEELSVRGY
-61 FEALRK
+61 FEAIRK
-67 LFCLLKLRKNLL
+67 LFHLIQLRKNLL
-79 NQILDAK
+79 NQILNQK
-86 PDLFIGIDAPDFNF
+86 PDLFIGVDAPDFNF

-155 QASFV
+155 QATFV

-166 MIPLHPNKKKA
+166 MIPLYSNKKKA
-177 QNKLKIIKATKVI
+177 QDKLKIIKATKVI
-190 ALLPGSRQGEVRWHT
+190 ALLPGSRQGEVTWHA

-233 YEIFSKTL
+233 YDIFSKTL

-252 LLIGHASDAI
+252 LLVGHASDAI

-307 YISLPNILLNK
+307 FVSLPNILLNK
-318 FLVPELLQDDATPEN
+318 FIVPELLQSDATSDN
-333 ITDQTIEILK
+333 ISSKAIEILK
-343 DVAYRKNLLIQF
+343 NAPYRKNLLIQF

-368 RLNRVVLKF
+368 RLSKVILKF

>member
-1 MKTIAIVAGE
+1 MKTIALVAGE
-11 SSGDLLGSHLIK
+11 SSGDLLGSHLIR
-23 SLKSIRPDLTFI
+23 SLKSRRSDLTFI
-35 GIAGPKMIKEGA
+35 GVAGPRMVKEGA
-47 ASFFSMEELSVRGY
+47 SSYFPMEELSVRGY
-61 FEALRK
+61 FEAFRK
-67 LFCLLKLRKNLL
+67 LFHLLSLRKNLL
-79 NQILDAK
+79 KKILKAK

-122 AWRGNRLRKIK
+122 AWRRNRLKKIK

-144 FEKNIYSKANI
+144 FEKNIYTEAHI
-155 QASFV
+155 QATFV
-160 GHPLAE
+160 GHPLAD
-166 MIPLHPNKKKA
+166 MIPLQPNKKKA
-177 QNKLKIIKATKVI
+177 QAKLKIIKATKVI
-190 ALLPGSRQGEVRWHT
+190 ALLPGSRQGEVKWHT
-205 QLLIDSALEISKRVR
+205 KLLIDSAIELSKKIR
-220 DIKFLVPLPTRET
+220 DVKFLVPLPTRET
-233 YEIFSKTL
+233 HMIFSKAL

-262 NAADLV
+262 NASDLV

-294 ISWQILKR
+294 MSWEILKR

-318 FLVPELLQDDATPEN
+318 FFVPELLQNDATPEN
-333 ITDQTIEILK
+333 ITNKALDILK
-343 DVAYRKNLLIQF
+343 DASYRRNLLIQF
-355 TKIHHQLKQNTSD
+355 TKIHHQLKQNTSY
-368 RLNRVVLKF
+368 RLNKIILKF